1 MMLNICSQASTHSLT
16 LHLSFICPALVIM
29 EKNKVGVF
37 QRINA
42 NARNEHFLALC
53 VQLRLSSLTWLGIE
67 AHSQLM
73 TVSLGKYTLHSK
85 EVTRKEIS
93 QMFVS
98 WTAFCS

>member
-1 MMLNICSQASTHSLT
+1 MTYLEAKSQPGGTDTGVDRT
-16 LHLSFICPALVIM
+16 L
-29 EKNKVGVF
+29 
-37 QRINA
+37 
-42 NARNEHFLALC
+42 